1 MKKLLASLAG
11 VVSGMSVAIAA
22 EPPTVIIDPG
32 GVPPAALKSINE
44 AVEAI
49 TRLAVDQDGGE
60 VWRLRRRAHQATLSA
75 LETQGYFS
83 PVVTLEVGKDV
94 GGETWDITI
103 EPGERTEI
111 RKVDIAFSGQI
122 QRSEFSDR
130 RKHARRDW
138 QLKPGQPFINSRWS
152 QEKDRLLD
160 AVSRKDFYFAR
171 YKGTRAAIMAEEAK
185 ADLSLDVNSGPR
197 VRLGELQ
204 VDGLKR
210 VPRKLVERY
219 VQYDEGEP
227 YDQDKL
233 DEWQEALNNTTFFWG
248 AFVTLDTDDDKQK
261 VVKEDELQLPVN
273 VRVAESF
280 ARTFSSAISVD
291 SDYGLRG
298 EVLYKQNV
306 VFNQPVRLETG
317 ASIDRKRQRA
327 FMDFYLPPTRKGYH
341 DSVGLLVNNSDIEGL
356 RNTRAGIGWK
366 RKHERKAAG
375 DSRVDYQTS
384 LGAVVAYDK
393 TRYKG
398 GGGGYDVPT
407 LVSTWRWLRRDVNDI
422 YDPREGNL
430 IEANLGAGVTLDR
443 GEFFYRTALRGQKWW
458 QVGRDDVFTV
468 RGEVGKVWSKTERL
482 PEDFGYRTGGSRT
495 IRGYRYQSIGIPRG
509 SAIIGGD
516 ALTVLSMEYQ
526 HFFTPELGMN
536 VFVDAGDAAPSFR
549 DLKWHLGYG
558 VGATYRTPA
567 GPFGIDLAYGQK
579 DKRLRLHFSLGIAF

>member
-1 MKKLLASLAG
+1 
-11 VVSGMSVAIAA
+11 MSVAIAA
-22 EPPTVIIDPG
+22 DPPTVIIDPG

-60 VWRLRRRAHQATLSA
+60 VWRLRRRAHQTTLSA
-75 LETQGYFS
+75 LDTHEYFS

-393 TRYKG
+393 TRYKIG
-398 GGGGYDVPT
+398 RA
-407 LVSTWRWLRRDVNDI
+407 SC
-422 YDPREGNL
+422 RER
-430 IEANLGAGVTLDR
+430 V
-443 GEFFYRTALRGQKWW
+443 
-458 QVGRDDVFTV
+458 
-468 RGEVGKVWSKTERL
+468 
-482 PEDFGYRTGGSRT
+482 
-495 IRGYRYQSIGIPRG
+495 
-509 SAIIGGD
+509 
-516 ALTVLSMEYQ
+516 
-526 HFFTPELGMN
+526 
-536 VFVDAGDAAPSFR
+536 
-549 DLKWHLGYG
+549 
-558 VGATYRTPA
+558 
-567 GPFGIDLAYGQK
+567 
-579 DKRLRLHFSLGIAF
+579 